1 MGMNMLVDSNVIID
15 YVSNRI
21 PEKSAKQL
29 DIYFNSNFSVSIIS
43 KIEVL
48 GFNTQEYELE
58 QLKSFIQLSSI
69 VYIDEAVAGKTIEI
83 RRMKRIKLPDAI
95 IAATALVQNCILLS
109 HNSTDFNKIEG
120 LQVLDPYSF
129 IGKLPF

>member
-1 MGMNMLVDSNVIID
+1 MGMNMLVDSNEIID

-29 DIYFNSNFSVSIIS
+29 DNYFNSNFSVSIIS

-48 GFNTQEYELE
+48 GFNTLDYEME
-58 QLKSFIQLSSI
+58 QLESFIQLSSI
-69 VYIDEAVAGKTIEI
+69 VYIDEAVADKTIEI

-109 HNSTDFNKIEG
+109 HNTTDFNKIEG

-129 IGKLPF
+129 VGK

>member
-48 GFNTQEYELE
+48 GFNTLDYELV
-58 QLKSFIQLSSI
+58 QLESFIQLSSI
-69 VYIDEAVAGKTIEI
+69 VYIDEAVADKTIEI

-109 HNSTDFNKIEG
+109 HNTTDFNKIEG

-129 IGKLPF
+129 IGK

>member
-29 DIYFNSNFSVSIIS
+29 DIYFNSNFSVSIVS

-58 QLKSFIQLSSI
+58 QLESFIQLSSI
-69 VYIDEAVAGKTIEI
+69 VYIDEAVAVKTIEI

-109 HNSTDFNKIEG
+109 HNTTDFNKIEG

-129 IGKLPF
+129 VGK

>member
-58 QLKSFIQLSSI
+58 QLESFIQLSSI
-69 VYIDEAVAGKTIEI
+69 VYIDEAVADKTIEI

-109 HNSTDFNKIEG
+109 HNTTDFNKIED
-120 LQVLDPYSF
+120 LQVWDPYSF
-129 IGKLPF
+129 IGK

>member
-29 DIYFNSNFSVSIIS
+29 DNYFNSNFSVLIIS

-48 GFNTQEYELE
+48 GFNTLDYEME
-58 QLKSFIQLSSI
+58 QLESFIQLNSI
-69 VYIDEAVAGKTIEI
+69 VYIDEAVADKTIEI

-109 HNSTDFNKIEG
+109 HNTTDFNKIEG

-129 IGKLPF
+129 IGK

>member
-15 YVSNRI
+15 YLSNRI

-29 DIYFNSNFSVSIIS
+29 DIYFNNNFSVSIIS

-48 GFNTQEYELE
+48 GFKTQEYELK
-58 QLKSFIQLSSI
+58 QLESFIQLSSI
-69 VYIDEAVAGKTIEI
+69 VYIDEAVADKTIEI

-95 IAATALVQNCILLS
+95 IAATALVLNCILLS

-129 IGKLPF
+129 VGK

>member
-1 MGMNMLVDSNVIID
+1 MGMNMLVDSNEIID

-29 DIYFNSNFSVSIIS
+29 DNYFNSNFSVSIIS

-48 GFNTQEYELE
+48 GFNTLDYEME
-58 QLKSFIQLSSI
+58 QLESFIQLSSI
-69 VYIDEAVAGKTIEI
+69 VYMDEAVADKTIEI

-109 HNSTDFNKIEG
+109 HNTTDFNKIEG

-129 IGKLPF
+129 IGK

>member
-48 GFNTQEYELE
+48 GFNTLDYEME
-58 QLKSFIQLSSI
+58 QLESFIQLSSI
-69 VYIDEAVAGKTIEI
+69 VYIDEAVADKTIEI

-109 HNSTDFNKIEG
+109 HNTTDFNKIEG

-129 IGKLPF
+129 VGK

>member
-48 GFNTQEYELE
+48 GFKTQEYELK
-58 QLKSFIQLSSI
+58 QLESFIQLSSI
-69 VYIDEAVAGKTIEI
+69 VYIDEAVADKTIEI

-109 HNSTDFNKIEG
+109 HNTTDFNKIEG

-129 IGKLPF
+129 VGK

>member
-48 GFNTQEYELE
+48 GFNTQEFELE
-58 QLKSFIQLSSI
+58 QLESFIQLSSI
-69 VYIDEAVAGKTIEI
+69 VYMDEAVADKTIEI

-109 HNSTDFNKIEG
+109 HNTTDFNKIEG

-129 IGKLPF
+129 VGK

>member
-1 MGMNMLVDSNVIID
+1 MNMLVDSNVIID

-21 PEKSAKQL
+21 PEKSANQL
-29 DIYFNSNFSVSIIS
+29 DIYFNSCFSVSIIT

-58 QLKSFIQLSSI
+58 QLESFIQLSSI
-69 VYIDEAVAGKTIEI
+69 VYIDEVVTDKTIEI

-95 IAATALVQNCILLS
+95 IAATAIVKNCILLS
-109 HNSTDFNKIEG
+109 HNTTDFKKIEG
-120 LQVLDPYSF
+120 LQVWDPYSF
-129 IGKLPF
+129 IGK

>member
-58 QLKSFIQLSSI
+58 QLESFIQLSSI
-69 VYIDEAVAGKTIEI
+69 VYIDEAVADKTIEI

-109 HNSTDFNKIEG
+109 HNTTDFNKIEG
-120 LQVLDPYSF
+120 LQDLDPYSF
-129 IGKLPF
+129 VGK

>member
-58 QLKSFIQLSSI
+58 QLESFIQLSSI
-69 VYIDEAVAGKTIEI
+69 VYIDEAVADKTIEI

-109 HNSTDFNKIEG
+109 HNTTDFNKIEG

-129 IGKLPF
+129 IEK